1 MIKKNDEQIC
11 CHSKRPHTITE
22 MNNNISMA
30 CMLCLFNFMFYLYIF
45 RLSSG
50 LSLKGNISDIKMSVQ
65 NSFLLKYTKRSPS
78 LSRQKCPV
86 CQKQFSL
93 PAILAKHMKS
103 QHGQAKLN
111 NSLTNLNKA
120 AIQPKNKRRGRAT
133 QKINIKVEE
142 QNENQE
148 LEELD
153 VALEKKTN
161 GIEEQNDAEEGGSG
175 DGSTEKCD
183 HNQGKTTTDIPT
195 TKSKSSNKR
204 VTEKNKKELLNSVSA
219 KKKKINGNENNI
231 PLKRGTKMRNE
242 KMDSGVKRQMTSDE
256 SDSPTEMGD
265 RRPKRNR
272 REKRAWSPSNDNS
285 IVLETSIKEEPVDFE
300 EIEKGCCKCSTCTCS
315 KFYL

>member
-1 MIKKNDEQIC
+1 MKTKN
-11 CHSKRPHTITE
+11 
-22 MNNNISMA
+22 
-30 CMLCLFNFMFYLYIF
+30 
-45 RLSSG
+45 
-50 LSLKGNISDIKMSVQ
+50 
-65 NSFLLKYTKRSPS
+65 
-78 LSRQKCPV
+78 
-86 CQKQFSL
+86 
-93 PAILAKHMKS
+93 
-103 QHGQAKLN
+103 
-111 NSLTNLNKA
+111 
-120 AIQPKNKRRGRAT
+120 
-133 QKINIKVEE
+133 
-142 QNENQE
+142 
-148 LEELD
+148 

-204 VTEKNKKELLNSVSA
+204 VAEKNKKELLNSVSA

-300 EIEKGCCKCSTCTCS
+300 EIEKVVANVAHVLAVNFTCEICNKSFSS
-315 KFYL
+315 KAAVDPYRSSDIEKS